1 MADVVI
7 NKFTTQILRDG
18 ATPSSPGFVVS
29 EGQDPVNPPGTN
41 NFVPYSGAT
50 GTVDL
55 GAQTIEAGSFIK
67 DGGTSS
73 QFLKADGSVDSTAYG
88 TGSVTSVALSM
99 PSAFSVAG
107 TPITTAGTL
116 AVTGAGTV
124 GQYIRGD
131 GSLATF
137 PALTGFVPYTG
148 ATADVNLGTHD
159 LAAER
164 GTFTN
169 NGSSDAITVNQTS
182 GSGYGI
188 IVTKGGANEALYV
201 SKTSGSGNAMTV
213 VGGRTSLVDLALS
226 SVTNTAGDFL
236 TLSGGVVHKRTAAET
251 LTDIGG
257 QAALTNPVTGTGTT
271 NYLPK
276 FTGSTTVGNSQIF
289 DNGTNVGIGTT
300 APQVRLDYGNSLDQA
315 FHLYSAGS
323 DYYGINMRQYDS
335 GPYSTNIFSGN
346 GGQIKF
352 RTASGTTTQSTRMTL
367 TSGGNLLVGTTTDS
381 GYKLDVNGTGRF
393 TSSIT
398 SVGLIS
404 SGLVRP
410 SSNFAADLGTSTVRW
425 AEIFGFSLNVT
436 SSVTAAAGINA
447 IGQEQAFT
455 WQRTTGTASDIYSL
469 NADSGSAYLYNNTTA
484 NILMMWSEGGNVGIN
499 NTAPNANY
507 GLTVCNPTLFSSNAL
522 RLERNGV
529 PNQGLNISAGGEQV
543 TFNGFNTDSGGLNS
557 AFVWTSTA
565 FNTTTERLR
574 ITSGGALQVKSGDVG
589 EAMSVYTNISSTN
602 WAFTIGGSANINGIG
617 TGSSSAATIMRMN
630 RDSGSLR
637 SLNAAGS
644 INASGADYA
653 EYMYK
658 ATDDIILKG
667 DVCGVNQNGELTNIF
682 ADSISFVVKSTN
694 PSYVGNDIWGS
705 NTEDKDELEIQ
716 RQKVDRIAFSGQVPC
731 NVLGAS
737 VGDYIIPIKDEEG
750 KISGQ
755 AVTKPTLEQ
764 YQISVGKVWKIMED
778 GRAWIAVKIG

>member
-107 TPITTAGTL
+107 SPITTAGTL

-169 NGSSDAITVNQTS
+169 NGSSDALTVNQTS

-276 FTGSTTVGNSQIF
+276 FTGASTIGNSNLINDSSGNLGLGVTPSAWFSGVTALQFGSAGALWSNSDRANLASNVFVDAATNTKYIV
-289 DNGTNVGIGTT
+289 NGFALRYAQESGQHAWSVAPSGTAGNVISFTQAMTLFSTGNLGIG
-300 APQVRLDYGNSLDQA
+300 V
-315 FHLYSAGS
+315 
-323 DYYGINMRQYDS
+323 
-335 GPYSTNIFSGN
+335 
-346 GGQIKF
+346 GG
-352 RTASGTTTQSTRMTL
+352 
-367 TSGGNLLVGTTTDS
+367 TDS
-381 GYKLDVNGTGRF
+381 GFKLDVNGTGRF
-393 TSSIT
+393 SDNVSIT
-398 SVGLIS
+398 KATSIFQLGNSTNNSYGAVQFLGNATGNGNTLGELDFFNKVTGVNTLSAQIEVIHEGTSGDNKSRMFFRTHNGTSLITPLTIS
-404 SGLVRP
+404 STGAATFSGTGNGIPLIIQDISAAITGQTAGYIGLSTSAFSGNNGDLVLYPRTSAASKILLMGGNVLIGTTTDSGENLQVKNGRSLFQLP
-410 SSNFAADLGTSTVRW
+410 SGTNGAILKLGRSAGAYYWHLGISGATSNFEFYDN
-425 AEIFGFSLNVT
+425 SLNV
-436 SSVTAAAGINA
+436 
-447 IGQEQAFT
+447 
-455 WQRTTGTASDIYSL
+455 L
-469 NADSGSAYLYNNTTA
+469 
-484 NILMMWSEGGNVGIN
+484 
-499 NTAPNANY
+499 
-507 GLTVCNPTLFSSNAL
+507 
-522 RLERNGV
+522 
-529 PNQGLNISAGGEQV
+529 
-543 TFNGFNTDSGGLNS
+543 
-557 AFVWTSTA
+557 
-565 FNTTTERLR
+565 
-574 ITSGGALQVKSGDVG
+574 
-589 EAMSVYTNISSTN
+589 
-602 WAFTIGGSANINGIG
+602 ANINVS
-617 TGSSSAATIMRMN
+617 TGAYTAVSDKNKKKDFEQSIL
-630 RDSGSLR
+630 G
-637 SLNAAGS
+637 LNE
-644 INASGADYA
+644 I
-653 EYMYK
+653 
-658 ATDDIILKG
+658 
-667 DVCGVNQNGELTNIF
+667 VNL
-682 ADSISFVVKSTN
+682 
-694 PSYVGNDIWGS
+694 
-705 NTEDKDELEIQ
+705 
-716 RQKVDRIAFSGQVPC
+716 
-731 NVLGAS
+731 
-737 VGDYIIPIKDEEG
+737 
-750 KISGQ
+750 
-755 AVTKPTLEQ
+755 KPTLYRMKNDSEYTQ
-764 YQISVGKVWKIMED
+764 KQLGF
-778 GRAWIAVKIG
+778 IAQEVKEYIPQAYVESQDFIGLNYNSIIPVLVNAIKELKQEIDTLKNN